1 MALKDSQKKTESK
14 LSNAEI
20 IAWIGRIGGPILS
33 IAIYLLLPGDIS
45 QMTAEARATAS
56 IGVLMAIWWMTEA
69 LPLPV
74 TALLPLILFPLAG
87 VFPDPTKGSQI
98 QQAASPFANRFIFLF
113 MGGFMIALAIEKWN
127 LHRRIALLTVLAVGT
142 KPARMIAGFMIATAI
157 LSMWISNTAT
167 TVMMLPIGLS
177 VITLVKDRFGSA
189 SDQNK
194 PPEDPSENMA
204 QDLSQFGICL
214 MLGIAYAA
222 SIGGVGTLVGTPPN
236 VFFASFMDEQY
247 GITLGFGTWMGFALP
262 LVVIFLFLAWLIL
275 TKVVF
280 PVKIKQIPGGKEL
293 IRQELR
299 KLGPMSQGEWTV
311 LVVFLLTASAW
322 VLRGPLTTK
331 WDWLIEQVP
340 AITRLDDTIIAL
352 IGALLLFIIPVDI
365 KNFQFALDWQ
375 TARRLPWG
383 MLLLFGGGLSLAA
396 AVTASGLDKWIGQL
410 LSELDG
416 LSPIILIILVT
427 AVVIFL
433 TELTSNIA
441 TATTFLPILGGVA
454 LQFGIDP
461 LMLLAPAALAASCAF
476 MLPVATPP
484 NAIVFGSGYIQ
495 IGQMIKAGLWLNI
508 IGLILIPLFM
518 YTLGA
523 WILSVTL

>member
-1 MALKDSQKKTESK
+1 MALKGSQTNPEAK
-14 LSNAEI
+14 LSHSQI
-20 IAWIGRIGGPILS
+20 ISWIGRIAGPTA
-33 IAIYLLLPGDIS
+33 AIVVYLLLPGDIT

-56 IGVLMAIWWMTEA
+56 IGVLMAVWWMTEA

-98 QQAASPFANRFIFLF
+98 QQAAEPFANRFIFLF

-127 LHRRIALLTVLAVGT
+127 LHRRIALMTVLTVGT

-177 VITLVKDRFGSA
+177 VVSLLKDRFGA
-189 SDQNK
+189 DADQNK
-194 PPEDPSENMA
+194 SPENPSENIT
-204 QDLSQFGICL
+204 QGLSRFSVCL

-247 GITLGFGTWMGFALP
+247 GVTLGFGQWMCLGVP
-262 LVVIFLFLAWLIL
+262 LVVIFLFITWLIL
-275 TKVVF
+275 TKLVF
-280 PVKIKQIPGGKEL
+280 PLHIRQIPGGREL
-293 IRQELR
+293 IRRELR
-299 KLGPMSQGEWTV
+299 KLGPMSRGEWTV
-311 LVVFLLTASAW
+311 LVVFLLTAAAW
-322 VLRGPLTTK
+322 ILRDPLTK
-331 WDWLIEQVP
+331 WPGLTELAP
-340 AITRLDDTIIAL
+340 AVARLDDTIIAL
-352 IGALLLFIIPVDI
+352 IGALLLFIIPVDF
-365 KNFQFALDWQ
+365 KNFQFALDWP

-396 AVTASGLDKWIGQL
+396 AVTASGLDKWIGQW
-410 LSELDG
+410 LSEFSDLP
-416 LSPIILIILVT
+416 PIIMILLVT

-454 LQFGIDP
+454 LQFNIDP

-484 NAIVFGSGYIQ
+484 NAIVFGSGHIK
-495 IGQMIKAGLWLNI
+495 ISQMIKAGLWLNL
-508 IGLILIPLFM
+508 IGIILIPLLM
-518 YTLGA
+518 YSLGA
-523 WILSVTL
+523 WVLSVAL

>member
-1 MALKDSQKKTESK
+1 
-14 LSNAEI
+14 
-20 IAWIGRIGGPILS
+20 
-33 IAIYLLLPGDIS
+33 
-45 QMTAEARATAS
+45 
-56 IGVLMAIWWMTEA
+56 
-69 LPLPV
+69 
-74 TALLPLILFPLAG
+74 
-87 VFPDPTKGSQI
+87 
-98 QQAASPFANRFIFLF
+98 
-113 MGGFMIALAIEKWN
+113 MIALAIERWN
-127 LHRRIALLTVLAVGT
+127 LHRRIALLTVLTVGT
-142 KPARMIAGFMIATAI
+142 RPARMIAGFMIATAI

-177 VITLVKDRFGSA
+177 VISLLKDRFSPGK
-189 SDQNK
+189 NENE
-194 PPEDPSENMA
+194 PPENPPENVT
-204 QDLSQFGICL
+204 QGLSRFSICL
-214 MLGIAYAA
+214 MLSIAYAA

-236 VFFASFMDEQY
+236 VFFAGFMDKQH
-247 GITLGFGTWMGFALP
+247 GITLGFAQWMGFALP

-280 PVKIKQIPGGKEL
+280 PIKIQQIPGGREL
-293 IRQELR
+293 IHHELR

-311 LVVFLLTASAW
+311 LVVFLLTAGAW
-322 VLRGPLTTK
+322 VLRGPLTD
-331 WDWLIEQVP
+331 WDWLIERVP
-340 AITRLDDTIIAL
+340 ALAKLDDTIIAL

-365 KNFQFALDWQ
+365 KAGQFALDWQ

-383 MLLLFGGGLSLAA
+383 MLLLFGGGLSLAG
-396 AVTASGLDKWIGQL
+396 AVTASGLDQWIGQL
-410 LSELDG
+410 LSELKG
-416 LSPIILIILVT
+416 CPPIILILLVT
-427 AVVIFL
+427 VVIIFL

-454 LQFGIDP
+454 LEFQIPP

-484 NAIVFGSGYIQ
+484 NAIVFGSGHIK

-523 WILSVTL
+523 WILSVAM

>member
-1 MALKDSQKKTESK
+1 MASKDNQTKPEFIPAGSALVS
-14 LSNAEI
+14 
-20 IAWIGRIGGPILS
+20 WMGRILGPLL
-33 IAIYLLLPGDIS
+33 ALAVYCLLPDDVN
-45 QMTAEARATAS
+45 QMTAEARSTAA
-56 IGVLMAIWWMTEA
+56 IAALMALWWMTEA

-74 TALLPLILFPLAG
+74 TALLPLILFPLAR
-87 VFPDPTKGSQI
+87 VFPDPALGPQI
-98 QQAASPFANRFIFLF
+98 QQAAEPFANRFIFLF
-113 MGGFMIALAIEKWN
+113 MGGFMIALAIERWN
-127 LHRRIALLTVLAVGT
+127 LHRRIALLTVLTVGT
-142 KPARMIAGFMIATAI
+142 KPARMIAGFMIATAL

-167 TVMMLPIGLS
+167 TIMMLPIGLS
-177 VITLVKDRFGSA
+177 VITLLQDRLGSA
-189 SDQNK
+189 QDQNP
-194 PPEDPSENMA
+194 PPENTPENIT
-204 QDLSQFGICL
+204 QGLSRFSVCL

-236 VFFASFMDEQY
+236 VFFASYMDEQY
-247 GITLGFGTWMGFALP
+247 GITLGFGPWMGLGVP
-262 LVVIFLFLAWLIL
+262 LVVIFLFLTWVVL

-280 PVKIKQIPGGKEL
+280 PLHLRQIPGGREL

-299 KLGPMSQGEWTV
+299 KLGPMSRGEWTV

-322 VLRGPLTTK
+322 VLRDPLTK
-331 WDWLIEQVP
+331 WAWLIEQVP
-340 AITRLDDTIIAL
+340 AIARLDDTIIAL

-396 AVTASGLDKWIGQL
+396 AVTASGLDKWIGQWF
-410 LSELDG
+410 SEFSG
-416 LSPIILIILVT
+416 LPPIIMILLVT
-427 AVVIFL
+427 TVVIFL

-454 LQFGIDP
+454 LQFNIDP
-461 LMLLAPAALAASCAF
+461 LMLLAPATLAASCAF

-484 NAIVFGSGYIQ
+484 NAIVFGSGYIK
-495 IGQMIKAGLWLNI
+495 IGQMIKAGLWLNL
-508 IGLILIPLFM
+508 IGIILIPLLI

-523 WILSVTL
+523 WLLSVAL